1 MTGEVLGRKP
11 RLKKQAWPSV
21 SLCFLSPRKASLDS
35 TSPSSSPE
43 TFPASTSE
51 LSSPCSTFGLVAAF
65 FFSFQNKYLFIYLAA
80 PGLGCGVQ
88 DLHCNTETLSCIA
101 AFFLKI
107 SLSTSPGMSCSFSSS
122 FSWCIHDFPL
132 VSPPYFTAFWASN
145 HGGDEEAHAVQPHWS
160 SPMVQLVYW
169 LPGYL

>member
-1 MTGEVLGRKP
+1 MTGGVLDRKP
-11 RLKKQAWPSV
+11 RLKKQVRPSV
-21 SLCFLSPRKASLDS
+21 FICFLSPRKPSLDS

-65 FFSFQNKYLFIYLAA
+65 FFSFRNKYLFIYLAA
-80 PGLGCGVQ
+80 PGLSCGAHN
-88 DLHCNTETLSCIA
+88 LHCNMETLGCIA
-101 AFFLKI
+101 TFFLKI
-107 SLSTSPGMSCSFSSS
+107 SLSTSPGMFCSFSSS
-122 FSWCIHDFPL
+122 FSWCIHDFLL

-145 HGGDEEAHAVQPHWS
+145 QGGDKVAHAVQPHWS